1 MTDEEKFRAA
11 EQAAKQGDPE
21 AQFQLGVMYHLGKGT
36 EEDKD
41 MTIYWYKKAAD
52 QGHPEAQYKYAYFLD
67 ISCNK
72 IISWYEKAGKQGNI
86 SAQEKCGVIYY
97 NGLVGVEQDQA
108 KALYWYEKLGG
119 QDLPAIPE
127 HDRRAARLAQS
138 DRSRI
143 YQARYKC
150 AKMYD
155 KGEGTKQDLTKAL
168 YWYEKVDGAFGKYAK
183 ERAEEIR
190 RREPLYREGMTAYK
204 AKDYKRAFS
213 LLEQA
218 AELGHREAQY
228 QCGRMYELG
237 QGTELDSSNRS
248 KTALYWYEKA
258 AEQGHPKAQTSCAG
272 MYSLGYGTA
281 KDEDKARFWY
291 KKAATQTEDMKERQW
306 AENWLYLLSL
316 PEKEQG
322 KILSEVFES
331 L

>member
-11 EQAAKQGDPE
+11 EQAAKQGDLE
-21 AQFQLGVMYHLGKGT
+21 AQLQLGVMYHLGKGT

-41 MTIYWYKKAAD
+41 MAIYWYKKAAD

-143 YQARYKC
+143 YQARYNC

-155 KGEGTKQDLTKAL
+155 RGEGTKQDLTK
-168 YWYEKVDGAFGKYAK
+168 
-183 ERAEEIR
+183 
-190 RREPLYREGMTAYK
+190 
-204 AKDYKRAFS
+204 
-213 LLEQA
+213 
-218 AELGHREAQY
+218 
-228 QCGRMYELG
+228 
-237 QGTELDSSNRS
+237 
-248 KTALYWYEKA
+248 ALYWYEKA

-272 MYSLGYGTA
+272 MYSLGYGTV
-281 KDEDKARFWY
+281 KDEDKAQFWY